1 MVAQYPEHM
10 RKRLVPL
17 DGPANAVPPPGMTIA
32 DLAPPPWRIEILA
45 ADGTMLLV
53 LREENGR
60 LAADYDPLK
69 LTEAARALLLETL
82 RMAGGAGINWKDEV
96 RKA

>member
-1 MVAQYPEHM
+1 MVSQYPERM
-10 RKRLVPL
+10 RKRLIPL
-17 DGPANAVPPPGMTIA
+17 DGPANSVPPPDMAIA
-32 DLAPPPWRIEILA
+32 NIAPPPWRIEIPA

-82 RMAGGAGINWKDEV
+82 QMAGGAGINWKDEV